1 MNLANKITLS
11 RIILG
16 PLFLIS
22 YLKENVHFSLFFLFL
37 NLAGD
42 LLDGFVARK
51 RKETTE
57 IGEFIDPFVDLLFF
71 LFVALSFSFTGITQI
86 NWFFLPLVFIG
97 LSFVLP
103 SLKYRKVRI
112 FHTKMKYIHTAC
124 IYILVL
130 MILLEFDFKTFFWI
144 TFTVF
149 TLISLEALL
158 RSLRYFL
165 NRESYIT

>member
-1 MNLANKITLS
+1 MNLPNRITLS

-22 YLKENVHFSLFFLFL
+22 YLMDKTYLSLFFLFL
-37 NLAGD
+37 NLFTD
-42 LLDGFVARK
+42 LLDGFLARE

-57 IGEFIDPFVDLLFF
+57 LGEFIDPFVDLLFF
-71 LFVALSFSFTGITQI
+71 LFVGLGFSLKGTTQI
-86 NWFFLPLVFIG
+86 NWFFIPLIFIG

-103 SLKYRKVRI
+103 SFRYKKVKI
-112 FHTKMKYIHTAC
+112 FHTKMKYLHTAC
-124 IYILVL
+124 IYLLVL
-130 MILLEFDFKTFFWI
+130 MILFELDFKTFFWI

-149 TLISLEALL
+149 TLISLETLL

-165 NRESYIT
+165 KKESYNT